1 MVTSPDVGDLS
12 PEGPLPP
19 LILLQQLLS
28 AATQPS
34 PIKAIFDRQEMEVS
48 YSVFFPSS
56 KCLDVHFI
64 CCIQFDLTELIYTQA
79 AALAVCQYLALE
91 SAHPSSPL
99 FEESSSSEATTPVT
113 IQHVRPPK
121 QKKQKTSPVPPLPIV
136 IQLMEMGFP
145 RKNIEFALKSLSGT
159 TSSASGVPGTGFCLL
174 LPLPQMRS

>member
-34 PIKAIFDRQEMEVS
+34 PIKAIFDRQEMEVG
-48 YSVFFPSS
+48 YYVS
-56 KCLDVHFI
+56 KCQDVHLKF
-64 CCIQFDLTELIYTQA
+64 CIQFDPIELLYTQA

-91 SAHPSSPL
+91 STHPASPL

-159 TSSASGVPGTGFCLL
+159 TSSASGVPGTN
-174 LPLPQMRS
+174 

>member
-48 YSVFFPSS
+48 YYIFLPSS
-56 KCLDVHFI
+56 KCQDVHLI
-64 CCIQFDLTELIYTQA
+64 SCIQFNRIELLYTQA

-91 SAHPSSPL
+91 STHPSSPM

-159 TSSASGVPGTGFCLL
+159 TSSASGVPGTAQLSISC
-174 LPLPQMRS
+174 